1 VNNCRYDFSEAHLQC
16 TDTFI
21 ASARPETADETVA
34 SGMDKSVPYMVRRE
48 IQQRTTGL
56 RSSYGLFQRPEPGDR
71 KRGAALIWRGSF
83 PVLSVASTPGSR
95 NMRIRSCVNAPLK
108 RKTKDRS

>member
-1 VNNCRYDFSEAHLQC
+1 
-16 TDTFI
+16 
-21 ASARPETADETVA
+21 
-34 SGMDKSVPYMVRRE
+34 MDKSVPYMVRRE

-108 RKTKDRS
+108 MRY